1 MTNRTIFVTGT
12 DTGVGKTVVAAWLA
26 ATLAPHQRVSLI
38 KPFQTGATN
47 PAAEG
52 DEAFYR
58 AALGDEA
65 VDTRT
70 LVSLPEPLAPSIAAE
85 RANAPIDVAAALVEC
100 RALAKES
107 DITLVEG
114 AGGLLVSITAEH
126 DMAGFAAALDASLVV
141 VARPS
146 LGTLNHT
153 TLTLEAAERRGL
165 PVEML
170 VISGFPKDA
179 GVTEWEN
186 LRWFRDRY
194 PALPFLVLADAPLAP
209 SDPLA
214 GLDPHVLGPLPPLLA
229 GQDIPALDLAGQ
241 PSES

>member
-1 MTNRTIFVTGT
+1 MSRTLFVTGT

-26 ATLAPHQRVSLI
+26 ASLAPNASVALV
-38 KPFQTGATN
+38 KPFQTGAVD

-65 VDTRT
+65 VTIRT
-70 LVSLPEPLAPSIAAE
+70 LVTLPEPLAPSIAAE
-85 RANAPIDVAAALVEC
+85 RAGVPIDVAAALVEC
-100 RALAKES
+100 RALAKRS
-107 DITLVEG
+107 DITIVEG
-114 AGGLLVSITAEH
+114 AGGLLVSITPDH
-126 DMAGFAAALDASLVV
+126 DMASFAAALDATLVV

-153 TLTLEAAERRGL
+153 ALTLEAAARRGL
-165 PVEML
+165 PVELL

-179 GVTEWEN
+179 GVVEWEN
-186 LRWFRDRY
+186 LRYLRDRY
-194 PALPFLVLADAPLAP
+194 PALPLIVLAEAPLAP

-214 GLDPHVLGPLPPLLA
+214 GLDPHTLGPTPLLLA
-229 GQDIPALDLAGQ
+229 GQDLPLLDL
-241 PSES
+241 PV

>member
-1 MTNRTIFVTGT
+1 MSNRVLFVTGT

-26 ATLAPHQRVSLI
+26 ATLAPLHRVALI
-38 KPFQTGATN
+38 KPFQTGALD
-47 PAAEG
+47 PAADG

-65 VDTRT
+65 VTIRT

-85 RANAPIDVAAALVEC
+85 RAGTPIDIAGALVEC
-100 RALAKES
+100 RALAKEH
-107 DITLVEG
+107 DITLAEG
-114 AGGLLVSITAEH
+114 AGGLLVSITTEH

-141 VARPS
+141 VVRPS

-170 VISGFPKDA
+170 VVSGFPAHA
-179 GVTEWEN
+179 GVVEWEN
-186 LRWFRDRY
+186 LRWFQERFPD
-194 PALPFLVLADAPLAP
+194 LPLVVLAEGTLAP
-209 SDPLA
+209 TDPLA
-214 GLDPHVLGPLPPLLA
+214 GLDARLLGPTPPVLDGVDLLPLDLPP
-229 GQDIPALDLAGQ
+229 Q

>member
-1 MTNRTIFVTGT
+1 MSRTLFVTGT

-26 ATLAPHQRVSLI
+26 ASLAPHQRVALV
-38 KPFQTGATN
+38 KPFQTGAVD

-65 VDTRT
+65 VTIRT
-70 LVSLPEPLAPSIAAE
+70 LVTLPEPLAPSIAAE
-85 RANAPIDVAAALVEC
+85 RAGAPIDVAAALVEC
-100 RALAKES
+100 RALANES

-126 DMAGFAAALDASLVV
+126 DMASFAAALDASLVV

-153 TLTLEAAERRGL
+153 ALTLEAAARRGL
-165 PVEML
+165 PVELL

-179 GVTEWEN
+179 GVVEWQN
-186 LRWFRDRY
+186 LRYLRDRY
-194 PALPFLVLADAPLAP
+194 PALPLIVLAEAPLAP

-214 GLDPHVLGPLPPLLA
+214 GLDPHTLGPTPPLLA
-229 GQDIPALDLAGQ
+229 GQDLPLLDLPG
-241 PSES
+241 

>member
-1 MTNRTIFVTGT
+1 VTNRVIFVTGT

-26 ATLAPHQRVSLI
+26 ATFAPDHRVALV
-38 KPFQTGATN
+38 KPFQTGAAD
-47 PAAEG
+47 PAAAG

-65 VDTRT
+65 VDIRT

-85 RANAPIDVAAALVEC
+85 RAGMPIDAAAALVEC

-126 DMAGFAAALDASLVV
+126 DMAGFAAALDASLVI

-153 TLTLEAAERRGL
+153 TLTIEAAERRGL
-165 PVEML
+165 PVEMV
-170 VISGFPKDA
+170 VISCFPQDA
-179 GVTEWEN
+179 GVVEWEN
-186 LRWFRDRY
+186 LRWLRDRY
-194 PALPFLVLADAPLAP
+194 PALPLVVLAEAPLAP

-214 GLDPHVLGPLPPLLA
+214 GLDPHLLGPLPPLLE
-229 GQDIPALDLAGQ
+229 GFDLPPLALRDQ

>member
-1 MTNRTIFVTGT
+1 MSRTLFVTGT

-26 ATLAPHQRVSLI
+26 ATLAPNASVALV
-38 KPFQTGATN
+38 KPFQTGAVD
-47 PAAEG
+47 PASDG

-65 VDTRT
+65 VSIRT

-85 RANAPIDVAAALVEC
+85 RAGEPIDVAGALVEC
-100 RALAKES
+100 RALAKEA
-107 DITLVEG
+107 DITIVEG

-126 DMAGFAAALDASLVV
+126 DMATFAAALDASLVV

-153 TLTLEAAERRGL
+153 ALTLEAAERRGL
-165 PVEML
+165 PVEMI
-170 VISGFPKDA
+170 VISGFPLNA
-179 GVTEWEN
+179 GVVEWEN
-186 LRWFRDRY
+186 LRWLRDRY
-194 PALPFLVLADAPLAP
+194 PALPLIVLAEAPLAP

-214 GLDPHVLGPLPPLLA
+214 GLDPHLLGPSPPLLA
-229 GQDIPALDLAGQ
+229 GQDLPPLDL
-241 PSES
+241 PD

>member
-26 ATLAPHQRVSLI
+26 ATLTPHQRVALV
-38 KPFQTGATN
+38 KPFQTGAVD
-47 PAAEG
+47 PAADG

-58 AALGDEA
+58 AALGDET
-65 VDTRT
+65 VPIRT

-85 RANAPIDVAAALVEC
+85 RAGAPIDVAAALVDC
-100 RALAKES
+100 RALAHQN

-114 AGGLLVSITAEH
+114 AGGLLVSISADH

-153 TLTLEAAERRGL
+153 ALTLEAAERRGL
-165 PVEML
+165 PVEMV

-186 LRWFRDRY
+186 LRWLRDRY
-194 PALPFLVLADAPLAP
+194 PALPLIVLAD
-209 SDPLA
+209 
-214 GLDPHVLGPLPPLLA
+214 
-229 GQDIPALDLAGQ
+229 Q
-241 PSES
+241 PSAT

>member
-1 MTNRTIFVTGT
+1 MSRTLFVTGT

-26 ATLAPHQRVSLI
+26 ASLAPNASVALV
-38 KPFQTGATN
+38 KPFQTGAVD

-65 VDTRT
+65 VTIRT
-70 LVSLPEPLAPSIAAE
+70 LVTLPEPLAPSIAAE
-85 RANAPIDVAAALVEC
+85 RAGAPIDVAAALVEC
-100 RALAKES
+100 RALANGS

-126 DMAGFAAALDASLVV
+126 DMASFAAALDAALVV

-153 TLTLEAAERRGL
+153 ALTLEAAERRGL
-165 PVEML
+165 PVELL

-179 GVTEWEN
+179 GVVEWQN
-186 LRWFRDRY
+186 LRYLRDRY
-194 PALPFLVLADAPLAP
+194 PALPLIVLAEAPLAP

-214 GLDPHVLGPLPPLLA
+214 GLDPHTLGPTPPLLA
-229 GQDIPALDLAGQ
+229 GQDLPLLDLPA
-241 PSES
+241 